1 MQFLWKSQLKKERG
15 KFLVKNTAAQKKT
28 NRKERLVSSM
38 EVPSRSYAGVIVLWF
53 LFLGTGVYVVFFSPY
68 LILKEPEITG
78 LERIDRTSFLEAVRG
93 ELDQK
98 YLRSIARNRY
108 GLIRSKALEQGLRMQ
123 YPLIRNIEVEQ
134 VFPDTVILSLEER
147 ETILLWCTRDT
158 CVHILEDGTGIPVS
172 DVYQTE
178 ENQSRTLVLRDMSG
192 QSLLNEEKRFEDEW
206 ITMPTLLK
214 RSLQEQF
221 SLEIEK
227 EMSFSSRF
235 ANELR
240 VKTTNGFEIFFGTKV
255 PLESSL
261 GALALLLEKEI
272 PKKRQAELEYI
283 DLRTENKVFYRYR
296 DREGG
301 EEK

>member
-15 KFLVKNTAAQKKT
+15 KFLVKNSSAQKKT
-28 NRKERLVSSM
+28 NRKERLVSRM
-38 EVPSRSYAGVIVLWF
+38 EQTPRSYAGVIFLWL
-53 LFLGTGVYVVFFSPY
+53 LFLGTGAYVVLFSPY
-68 LILKEPEITG
+68 LILKEPEISG
-78 LERIDRTSFLEAVRG
+78 LEYIDPASFLETVKS
-93 ELDQK
+93 ELDRK
-98 YLRSIARNRY
+98 YARSIARNRY
-108 GLIRSKALEQGLRMQ
+108 GLIRSKALEQGLQAR
-123 YPLIRNIEVEQ
+123 YPLIRSIEVRQ
-134 VFPDTVILSLEER
+134 VFPDTVLLSLEER
-147 ETILLWCTRDT
+147 EVLLLWCADNT

-192 QSLLNEEKRFEDEW
+192 QSLLNEEKRFESEW
-206 ITMPTLLK
+206 ITMPALLK

-221 SLEIEK
+221 SLEVEK

-235 ANELR
+235 ANEIR
-240 VKTTNGFEIFFGTKV
+240 VKTKGGFEIFFGIKV

-261 GALALLLEKEI
+261 GALTLLLEKEI
-272 PKKRQAELEYI
+272 PKERQSELEYI

>member
-15 KFLVKNTAAQKKT
+15 KFLVKNTSAQKKT

-38 EVPSRSYAGVIVLWF
+38 EQSSRSYAGVIFLWL
-53 LFLGTGVYVVFFSPY
+53 LFLGTGAYVVLFSPY

-78 LERIDRTSFLEAVRG
+78 LEHIDRASFLETVES

-108 GLIRSKALEQGLRMQ
+108 GLIRSKALEQTLQNR
-123 YPLIRNIEVEQ
+123 YPLIRSIEVRQ
-134 VFPDTVILSLEER
+134 VFPDTVLISLEER
-147 ETILLWCTRDT
+147 ETLLLWCTDDT
-158 CVHILEDGTGIPVS
+158 CVHILEDGSGIPVT

-192 QSLLNEEKRFEDEW
+192 QSLLNEEKRFESEW
-206 ITMPTLLK
+206 ITMPVLFK

-235 ANELR
+235 ANEIR
-240 VKTTNGFEIFFGTKV
+240 VKTKSGFEIFFGTKV

-261 GALALLLEKEI
+261 SALALLLEKEI
-272 PKKRQAELEYI
+272 PKERQSELEYI

>member
-15 KFLVKNTAAQKKT
+15 KFLIKNTSAQKKT
-28 NRKERLVSSM
+28 NRKERLVSNM
-38 EVPSRSYAGVIVLWF
+38 EQPSRSYTGVIFLWL
-53 LFLGTGVYVVFFSPY
+53 LFLSTGAYVVFFSPY
-68 LILKEPEITG
+68 LILKEPQITG
-78 LERIDRTSFLEAVRG
+78 LNQIDRASFLETMES
-93 ELDQK
+93 ELNQK
-98 YLRSIARNRY
+98 YVRSIARNRY
-108 GLIRSKALEQGLRMQ
+108 GLVRSKALGQGLQTQ
-123 YPLIRNIEVEQ
+123 YPLIRSIEVRQ
-134 VFPDTVILSLEER
+134 IFPDTLLLSLEER
-147 ETILLWCTRDT
+147 EILLLWCADNT
-158 CVHILEDGTGIPVS
+158 CVHILEDGTGISVS
-172 DVYQTE
+172 DVYHTE

-192 QSLLNEEKRFEDEW
+192 QSLLNEEKRFESEW
-206 ITMPTLLK
+206 ITMPLLLK

-235 ANELR
+235 ANEIR
-240 VKTTNGFEIFFGTKV
+240 VKTKSGFEIFFGTKV

-261 GALALLLEKEI
+261 SALALLFDKEI
-272 PKKRQAELEYI
+272 PKERQSELEYI